1 MHNCIKHHYHCT
13 AYLHIF
19 SRQISH
25 IIIHQY
31 CFSAPL
37 ITSIYIYAF
46 DQNKEK
52 KVIVN
57 NQKKPSFHPNNL
69 FMHLKRLED
78 TRFRHLWYFPWR
90 FLNFECT
97 IRILDIQNKSEII
110 QQNLFVHSEFHQTLY
125 LSLSLCVFVIDIF
138 FNFRFFEIPFLS
150 HSCFVAPCPLL
161 VYEGHYNEWSV
172 LMSFIWSDLF

>member
-1 MHNCIKHHYHCT
+1 MHDCIKHHYHCT

-19 SRQISH
+19 SRQFSH

-125 LSLSLCVFVIDIF
+125 LSLSLSLSVLWNSLPLTQLLRGSVSAVGLWRTLQWMIGSNEFHLI
-138 FNFRFFEIPFLS
+138 RFILTS
-150 HSCFVAPCPLL
+150 LL
-161 VYEGHYNEWSV
+161 VG
-172 LMSFIWSDLF
+172 